1 MKRILLVVSL
11 CALISTVH
19 SAPAA
24 AEEAHH
30 ARGGLGFHDLSAPIG
45 MRWWMS
51 GEKIGLDLG
60 LGFNSEPSG
69 IDADEKVMGYA
80 FDVGVPLVMHSWDN
94 AHVLFRPGLL
104 YESQEVGFDADPG
117 PGFEFDTEN
126 QTTMSVLAELEAE
139 IFLRDNFS
147 VSASHGIAFRSYDPG
162 FGADSETSFGTFGNN
177 FTNVG
182 FHVYFFGGER

>member
-11 CALISTVH
+11 CALFSQLHAT
-19 SAPAA
+19 PAA
-24 AEEAHH
+24 AEEARH

-51 GEKIGLDLG
+51 GEKVGLDLG
-60 LGFNSEPSG
+60 IGFNSEPSN
-69 IDADEKVMGYA
+69 IASDEKVMGYA
-80 FDVGVPLVMHSWDN
+80 FDLGVPLVMHSWDN

-104 YESQEVGFDADPG
+104 YQSQEVGFDADPG

-162 FGADSETSFGTFGNN
+162 FGADSETTFGTFGNN